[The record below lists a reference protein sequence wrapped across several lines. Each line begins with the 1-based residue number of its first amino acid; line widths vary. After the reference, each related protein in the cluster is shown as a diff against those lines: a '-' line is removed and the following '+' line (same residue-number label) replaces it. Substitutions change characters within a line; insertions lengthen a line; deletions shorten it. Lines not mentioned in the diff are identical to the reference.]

1 MIYLAGNKTDLIE
14 HVEVPRRDGQ
24 KLADSHK
31 VPFYETSAKENIG
44 IQELFGHMAA
54 QLSKKKASRR
64 ETVRLRAESENVK
77 KEESKPGCCTI
88 F

>member
-14 HVEVPRRDGQ
+14 HVEVPRREGQ

-44 IQELFGHMAA
+44 I
-54 QLSKKKASRR
+54 
-64 ETVRLRAESENVK
+64 
-77 KEESKPGCCTI
+77 
-88 F
+88 